1 MTEYRTKQQ
10 RVYDVL
16 RERIVSG
23 QLEPGARLTIRS
35 LAELMNVSE
44 SPIREAVR
52 QLEIEGLITTVPHT
66 GVSVSHL
73 SADEVREIV
82 EIREALEPMAAYLAA
97 KHITD
102 VELQALGDVLAEM
115 ADTVELDDGDR
126 YIQLNRRFHEIIY
139 RASHNERLYD
149 LILSLWDNVDRY
161 STVFSHVRGHMAR
174 SLREHETIVDVLRSR
189 DPEAARHAMFV
200 HRRNAS
206 IGLRRLEQ
214 QLRSEETSLHTVVD
228 TS

>member
-10 RVYDVL
+10 LVYDAL

-23 QLEPGARLTIRS
+23 QLEPGVRLTIRS

-52 QLEIEGLITTVPHT
+52 QLEAEGFMTTVPHT
-66 GVSVSHL
+66 GVSVSRL
-73 SADEVREIV
+73 SADEVCEIV
-82 EIREALEPMAAYLAA
+82 EIRKALEPLAAYLAA

-102 VELQALGDVLAEM
+102 AELQALVEVLAEM
-115 ADTVELDDGDR
+115 ADAAEVDDGDR
-126 YIQLNRRFHEIIY
+126 YIQLNRQFHEIIY
-139 RASHNERLYD
+139 KAGQNQRLYD
-149 LILSLWDNVDRY
+149 LIFNLWDNIDRY
-161 STVFSHVRGHMAR
+161 STVFRYVRGHMTR

-189 DPEAARHAMFV
+189 DPEAARHAMIV
-200 HRRNAS
+200 HRHNAS
-206 IGLRRLEQ
+206 LGLRRLEQ
-214 QLRSEETSLHTVVD
+214 RLRSEETSVHTVID